1 MKQILRFALVALIMM
16 CSNHAQADTTIVGA
30 EDNTSGF
37 WSAFSEVILL
47 EPNKTLQMEFTNY
60 SSMAEN
66 WHNFLVVLAMTEGH
80 STLDNEAYKEYA
92 VVRPDN
98 YGWGDNYAPEANSS
112 NWNWDAFRQIMN
124 GAQVLLTVKRDG
136 DEVTVRADVQGGD
149 VAGSYFQQYVL
160 NIGENDPIYVSL
172 GIDNSHIVIDNDK
185 TVITDT
191 ARDNREEG
199 QIGRTDNSTGFFGEY
214 KVFPVMENNTLTLD
228 FINYAGAAN
237 WNNFIVALSNVGD
250 RSANTYE
257 EYAIVRADNFAWQV
271 DMAQKS
277 TAPNSPDK
285 SWFTSMKSNYNWDT
299 FHDDMNGAHVVLTI
313 QRSGDQVIVHA
324 DITSTN
330 GNTYYYDFVMPVAE
344 TNSLF
349 ALLGVDGSHYV
360 LNESKCIKQDTPQGI
375 VGLETNTSPFFT
387 HFSPYYRLEPGK
399 TLNATFTNYSSQLG
413 NYCTFLVALANA
425 ERDAESYS
433 EYAIL
438 RADNYAWQGGK
449 NSFDDQSWFTSL
461 ESNYNWDTFLTDLD
475 GASVSMK
482 VVRSVDNPA
491 EVTVRA
497 DITAT
502 SGETYFEEFVI
513 NCGEGTEDLV
523 VFLTT
528 DNSHLI
534 ISSATITDSVSTAIQ
549 AATDDSQRAA
559 APIYNIAGQRV
570 TKAVRGIYVQD
581 GKKFIVK

>member
-98 YGWGDNYAPEANSS
+98 YGWGDNYDPSGNSS

-160 NIGENDPIYVSL
+160 NIGENDPLYVSV

-214 KVFPVMENNTLTLD
+214 EVFPVMENNTLTLD

-250 RSANTYE
+250 RSSGNYE

-360 LNESKCIKQDTPQGI
+360 LNESKCIEQDTPQGI

-502 SGETYFEEFVI
+502 SGETYFEKFVI

-528 DNSHLI
+528 DNGHLI
-534 ISSATITDSVSTAIQ
+534 ISSATIEDSVSTAIHEVG
-549 AATDDSQRAA
+549 TDSQRAA
-559 APIYNIAGQRV
+559 APLYNMAGQRV
-570 TKAVRGIYVQD
+570 TKAMRGIYVQD